1 MRKLINLELMIS
13 SDRFAIDLVV
23 MDKFSVKEGVQAG
36 FQIFTPCDFQ
46 VKNKER
52 FIGYADLFATLNA
65 KLIAH
70 DASKDLTNQ

>member
-1 MRKLINLELMIS
+1 MRKLVNLELMVS
-13 SDRFAIDLVV
+13 SHSLAIDLVV

-46 VKNKER
+46 VKNKEW
-52 FIGYADLFATLNA
+52 FIGNADLFAALNA